1 MDGRF
6 FTAVTTT
13 GVFCRPVCPAPAPKP
28 AHCRY
33 FRSAA
38 AAQTAGFRP
47 CLRCRPEAAPGTAA
61 WRGSEATVSRA
72 LRLIEGGALDGDGNV
87 EDLAAKLG
95 IGARHLRRLFDLHL
109 GATPRDVAILRR
121 VLFAKQLLDE
131 TALPILAIAESAGFG
146 SLRRF
151 NATMKAVYG
160 RPPTALRAAR
170 PAQKARRAA
179 AASASR
185 ATRSDP
191 GAGWSRGRAPG
202 AASVEAERSPAQAP
216 PLVLS
221 LAYRAPFAWDALL
234 AFLARRA
241 LPGVE
246 QVENGTYRRTLRTAA
261 GPAGIAVAHEP
272 ARERLRVEVRI
283 ASPGG
288 LLELRERLRRLFDLD
303 ADPRAI
309 DPVVA
314 RVAMLRADVRR
325 RPGLRV
331 PGACDGF
338 ETAVRAILGQQISVA
353 GATTLAGRIARE
365 FGEALPAPLAPTPGL
380 ERLFP
385 TAERLAAAELERL
398 GVIGARAV
406 AIRGLAQA
414 VVRDPGL
421 VEPGAG
427 LDAML
432 ERWQALPGIG
442 PWTAQLVAMRV
453 LREPDALPASDLG
466 LRQAITP
473 EGEAPRQAA
482 EVERLLEPGRPYRAY
497 AAIRLWS
504 QGAELDAERPS
515 EGGRAPE
522 YESA

>member
-6 FTAVTTT
+6 FTGVTTT
-13 GVFCRPVCPAPAPKP
+13 GVFCRPICPAPTPKP
-28 AHCRY
+28 ANCRY

-38 AAQTAGFRP
+38 AARTAGFRP

-72 LRLIEGGALDGDGNV
+72 LRLIEGGVLDGEGDV
-87 EDLAAKLG
+87 ESLAAKLG
-95 IGARHLRRLFDLHL
+95 VGARHLRRLFELHL

-131 TALPILAIAESAGFG
+131 TTLPILAVAESAGFG
-146 SLRRF
+146 SVRRF

-170 PAQKARRAA
+170 PALPARPVQRARRAV
-179 AASASR
+179 AASAE
-185 ATRSDP
+185 A
-191 GAGWSRGRAPG
+191 GRAPSSD
-202 AASVEAERSPAQAP
+202 AAM

-221 LAYRAPFAWDALL
+221 LAYRPPFAWDVLL

-246 QVENGTYRRTLRTAA
+246 AVVDGTYRRTLRTAA
-261 GPAGIAVAHEP
+261 GPAGIAVGHDPERA
-272 ARERLRVEVRI
+272 RLRVEVRI
-283 ASPGG
+283 ASPAG

-314 RVAMLRADVRR
+314 RVPMLRADVRR

-338 ETAVRAILGQQISVA
+338 ETAVRVILGQQISVA
-353 GATTLAGRIARE
+353 GATTLAGRIAAAL
-365 FGEALPAPLAPTPGL
+365 GDPLPAQLVPGPGL

-385 TAERLAAAELERL
+385 TADRLAEAELERL
-398 GVIGARAV
+398 GVIRARAA

-414 VVRDPGL
+414 VARDPDMI
-421 VEPGAG
+421 EPGA
-427 LDAML
+427 APEKRL

-473 EGEAPRQAA
+473 KGATPRPAA

-497 AAIRLWS
+497 AALRLWS
-504 QGAELDAERPS
+504 QGAELDATHDAAREVEPEDERDS
-515 EGGRAPE
+515 AAAP
-522 YESA
+522 A

>member
-6 FTAVTTT
+6 FTGVTTT
-13 GVFCRPVCPAPAPKP
+13 GVFCRPICPAPAPKP
-28 AHCRY
+28 ANCRY

-38 AAQTAGFRP
+38 AARTAGFRP

-72 LRLIEGGALDGDGNV
+72 LRLIEGGALDGDGDV
-87 EDLAAKLG
+87 ESLAAKLG
-95 IGARHLRRLFDLHL
+95 VGARHLRRLFELHL

-131 TALPILAIAESAGFG
+131 TTLPILAVAESAGFG
-146 SLRRF
+146 SVRRF

-170 PAQKARRAA
+170 PTRPTRPTRPARPVQRARRAV
-179 AASASR
+179 AASA
-185 ATRSDP
+185 
-191 GAGWSRGRAPG
+191 
-202 AASVEAERSPAQAP
+202 EAERAP
-216 PLVLS
+216 SSHAATPLVLS
-221 LAYRAPFAWDALL
+221 LAYRPPFAWDVLL

-246 QVENGTYRRTLRTAA
+246 AVVDGTYRRTLRTAA
-261 GPAGIAVAHEP
+261 GPAGIAVGHDPER
-272 ARERLRVEVRI
+272 ARLQVEVRI
-283 ASPGG
+283 ASPAG

-314 RVAMLRADVRR
+314 RVSMLRADVRR

-331 PGACDGF
+331 PGAADGF

-353 GATTLAGRIARE
+353 GATTLAGRIAQE
-365 FGEALPAPLAPTPGL
+365 FGERLPAQLVPGPGL

-385 TAERLAAAELERL
+385 TADRLAEAELERL
-398 GVIGARAV
+398 GVIGARAA
-406 AIRGLAQA
+406 AIRGLARA
-414 VVRDPGL
+414 VLRDPSM
-421 VEPGAG
+421 VEPGAALG
-427 LDAML
+427 TQL

-442 PWTAQLVAMRV
+442 PWTAQLLAMRV

-473 EGEAPRQAA
+473 KGDSPRPAA

-504 QGAELDAERPS
+504 QGAELEAEPDS
-515 EGGRAPE
+515 AAAP
-522 YESA
+522 A